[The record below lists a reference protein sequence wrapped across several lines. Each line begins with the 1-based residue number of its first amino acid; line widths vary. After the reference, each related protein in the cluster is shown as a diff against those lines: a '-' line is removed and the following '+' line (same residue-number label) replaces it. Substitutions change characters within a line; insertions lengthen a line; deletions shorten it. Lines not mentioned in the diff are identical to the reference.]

1 MQRAVLTARHRYDL
15 DMASSSSTRTPWL
28 RGSRWTI
35 AIAWLIAFASV
46 VRTAIWVDPDRRVW
60 AMTVCMLAVM
70 LIAGA
75 AQVISGTTEGF
86 ITRTAVAVGG
96 AFVIMAVGMAAM
108 ALVGGV

>member
-1 MQRAVLTARHRYDL
+1 
-15 DMASSSSTRTPWL
+15 
-28 RGSRWTI
+28 
-35 AIAWLIAFASV
+35 
-46 VRTAIWVDPDRRVW
+46 
-60 AMTVCMLAVM
+60 MTVCMLAVM